1 MMRAVI
7 NSIRMGIF
15 LRQQLTQPSVHQGD
29 LGDRKVSLCNTSLIA
44 DDDDRNAQSIQGFDC
59 LGRAWD
65 KLDFIRMREVI
76 DFLDDHPVS
85 VQKNCRSLVHGHA
98 FR

>member
-44 DDDDRNAQSIQGFDC
+44 DDDDRNTQSVQGVDC
-59 LGRAWD
+59 LGRALD
-65 KLDFIRMREVI
+65 KLDLIRMREVV
-76 DFLDDHPVS
+76 DLLDDHTVS
-85 VQKNCRSLVHGHA
+85 VQKNCWSLVHGRA

>member
-1 MMRAVI
+1 MRAVI
-7 NSIRMGIF
+7 DCISMGVF
-15 LRQQLTQPSVHQGD
+15 LRKQLTQPGVHQGD
-29 LGDRKVSLCNTSLIA
+29 LGDGKVSLCSTSLIA
-44 DDDDRNAQSIQGFDC
+44 DDDDRNTKSIQGADC
-59 LGRAWD
+59 LGSAWD
-65 KLDFIRMREVI
+65 KLDLIRMREVV

>member
-1 MMRAVI
+1 
-7 NSIRMGIF
+7 MGVF
-15 LRQQLTQPSVHQGD
+15 LGQQLTQPSVHQGD
-29 LGDRKVSLCNTSLIA
+29 LGDWKVAFCNPSLIA
-44 DDDDRNAQSIQGFDC
+44 DDDDRNTQSIQCLDC
-59 LGRAWD
+59 FGSAWD
-65 KLDFIRMREVI
+65 KLDLIRMREVV

>member
-1 MMRAVI
+1 M
-7 NSIRMGIF
+7 
-15 LRQQLTQPSVHQGD
+15 HQRD
-29 LGDRKVSLCNTSLIA
+29 LGDGEISLCNTSLIA
-44 DDDDRNAQSIQGFDC
+44 DDDDRNTQSIKGVDC

-65 KLDFIRMREVI
+65 KLDLIRMREVV

-85 VQKNCRSLVHGHA
+85 VQKNCRSLVHGRA